1 VAGKVV
7 HQEEHFMGGIESMH
21 VISKE
26 KTIIFLVTTGACI
39 AALIWLCGQTVAGA
53 LRSASLE
60 KNGILPVEVHRL
72 IVDPRTQ
79 QPIVILADSGQ
90 KRGLFI
96 WIDHFEANAI
106 YSEIEGVHHVRP
118 LTHDL
123 LEDIIK
129 GADLH
134 IEHVIVT
141 RLEKNIYYAKILIR
155 KGSTLME
162 IDARPS
168 DSIVMALKFKA
179 PISVSETLF
188 REASVALVEEEKVE
202 ERYGLTFQELTPSLA
217 KAFSFDSPGGVLV
230 SGVKKQSR
238 AEEDGIERGDIIVEV
253 GGGDIEDVTAMR
265 NALKR
270 GETSMKAKIF
280 RKAHFISIIIHPN

>member
-1 VAGKVV
+1 
-7 HQEEHFMGGIESMH
+7 MH
-21 VISKE
+21 ILCKE
-26 KTIIFLVTTGACI
+26 RRIIFVLTTGIWI
-39 AALIWLCGQTVAGA
+39 AALIWLSGQTAAGA
-53 LRSASLE
+53 LRSVAFE
-60 KNGILPVEVHRL
+60 KSGVLPVEVHRL

-79 QPIVILADSGQ
+79 QPIVILADSDQ

-106 YSEIEGVHHVRP
+106 YSEIEGVDHVRP

-123 LEDIIK
+123 LESIIK

-134 IEHVIVT
+134 LEQVTVT
-141 RLEKNIYYAKILIR
+141 RLKENIYYAKILIR
-155 KGSTLME
+155 KGTSLME

-179 PISVSETLF
+179 PIFVSETLF
-188 REASVALVEEEKVE
+188 RKASVALVEEEKVE

-230 SGVKKQSR
+230 SGVRKQSR

-253 GGGDIEDVTAMR
+253 GGDDIGDVNAMR
-265 NALKR
+265 NALKKR
-270 GETSMKAKIF
+270 KTSMKAKIF
-280 RKAHFISIIIHPN
+280 RKAHFISITMHPN